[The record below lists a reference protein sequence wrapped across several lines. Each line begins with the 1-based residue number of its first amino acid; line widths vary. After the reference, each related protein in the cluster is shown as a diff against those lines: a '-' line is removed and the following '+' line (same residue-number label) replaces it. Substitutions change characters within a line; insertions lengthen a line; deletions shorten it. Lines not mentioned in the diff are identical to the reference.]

1 MDKNALLTVF
11 RDASNSGWSLRSD
24 IQVLYSLQFT
34 LDFFFLRLGL
44 VCEATESDLS
54 VHWSSGFLWFV
65 QLQDW
70 LEAFAD
76 HVKQRTE
83 SVIKEVEQLGT
94 GAGEVELYLQNTSNS
109 LRALSATQFIENV
122 SSWCFTSMCNR
133 FSCLL
138 IRASSPVAESVWHK
152 SSCIHPFLLLR
163 IRIRIWE
170 KTSLTSRCLT
180 KKKKNMVKRSS
191 IGVL

>member
-1 MDKNALLTVF
+1 M
-11 RDASNSGWSLRSD
+11 
-24 IQVLYSLQFT
+24 
-34 LDFFFLRLGL
+34 
-44 VCEATESDLS
+44 
-54 VHWSSGFLWFV
+54 

-122 SSWCFTSMCNR
+122 SS
-133 FSCLL
+133 
-138 IRASSPVAESVWHK
+138 
-152 SSCIHPFLLLR
+152 
-163 IRIRIWE
+163 
-170 KTSLTSRCLT
+170 
-180 KKKKNMVKRSS
+180 
-191 IGVL
+191 